1 VKLPAV
7 LLLGVALLAA
17 CSSGSDQ
24 TNPPAPTTTITASV
38 GATTPQ
44 VGFPRASNTGTTGTL
59 ARYTGP
65 LNITA
70 AGTVLQNVEV
80 DGCLTLGPKAN
91 DVTIK
96 NVLVR
101 SNRCYWLILND
112 RGATGLHVTDTEL
125 DGSNSSTGDAAF
137 AGSNFTLTRVNIHGT
152 VDGGKLGNNDVIQD
166 SYIHDLV
173 VASGSHNDGLQS
185 LGSVG
190 VKIKHNSIVVPP
202 GATSAIILST
212 NAADQIRNV
221 DIDHNLLGGGAFTVY
236 GGYELGTDDAAK
248 VSGIRITDNEFT
260 TTVYP
265 KSGAFG
271 PLTST
276 ARPAVTV
283 TGNTWADGPHKGRP
297 VN

>member
-7 LLLGVALLAA
+7 VLLGVALLAA

-24 TNPPAPTTTITASV
+24 TVPPPPTTPIA
-38 GATTPQ
+38 ATTPQ
-44 VGFPRASNTGTTGTL
+44 SGFPTAANTGTTGTL

-65 LNITA
+65 LTITA
-70 AGTVLQNVEV
+70 ARTVLQNVEV

-96 NVLVR
+96 NVLIK

-125 DGSNSSTGDAAF
+125 DGSNNSTGDAAF
-137 AGSNFTLTRVNIHGT
+137 AGSNFTMTRVNIHGT
-152 VDGGKLGNNDVIQD
+152 VDGGKLGDNDVIKD

-173 VASGSHNDGLQS
+173 VTSSSHNDGLQS

-190 VKIKHNSIVVPP
+190 VTIEHDSIIVPK

-221 DIDHNLLGGGAFTVY
+221 DVSNNLLGGGAFTVY
-236 GGYELGTDDAAK
+236 GGYEAGTDDAAK
-248 VSGIRITDNEFT
+248 VSGIRITDNKFT
-260 TTVYP
+260 TRVYP

-276 ARPAVTV
+276 AKPVVTV
-283 TGNTWADGPHKGRP
+283 SGNTWADGPDQGQP
-297 VN
+297 VT

>member
-1 VKLPAV
+1 MNSPLRQSLFGDGCGLLVARHPEENRAERLHERPARRV
-7 LLLGVALLAA
+7 QLHPGDLRARP
-17 CSSGSDQ
+17 D
-24 TNPPAPTTTITASV
+24 
-38 GATTPQ
+38 
-44 VGFPRASNTGTTGTL
+44 PRAEL
-59 ARYTGP
+59 RAHREP
-65 LNITA
+65 A
-70 AGTVLQNVEV
+70 E
-80 DGCLTLGPKAN
+80 
-91 DVTIK
+91 
-96 NVLVR
+96 VLV
-101 SNRCYWLILND
+101 
-112 RGATGLHVTDTEL
+112 T
-125 DGSNSSTGDAAF
+125 AAF

-152 VDGGKLGNNDVIQD
+152 VDGGKLGDNDVIQD

-190 VKIKHNSIVVPP
+190 VKIRHNSIVVPP

-260 TTVYP
+260 TTVYR

-283 TGNTWADGPHKGRP
+283 TGNTWADGPDKGRP
-297 VN
+297 VS